1 MSKSTTV
8 AYYQLWLQQKIVSK
22 GSVRIV
28 LFLDALI
35 QPWESAAGFGN
46 AALCC
51 FYNGKKMLL

>member
-35 QPWESAAGFGN
+35 QPWESVAGFGN
-46 AALCC
+46 AVLYC

>member
-8 AYYQLWLQQKIVSK
+8 VYYQLWLQQKIVSK

-46 AALCC
+46 AVLCC